1 MGILRII
8 LAISVVLA
16 HTSSIFGLNLVGGQ
30 TAVQIFYIISGFYM
44 ALVLNEKYIAKNNS
58 YFLFI
63 SNRLLR
69 LYPIY
74 WVILTFTILFSVFI
88 YYDSGGRSLGSFD
101 VYVKY
106 YNNMN
111 FGSFIFLIFTN
122 IFLFLQDTVMFL
134 KLNLTTGNLALTTDY
149 RRSSPML
156 FGFLLIPQAWTIGV
170 EIAFYIIAPF
180 IARKKIQIIIFLIAL
195 SIILRLVLYYYLGYN
210 KDPWTYRFFP
220 TELVFFML
228 GIVAYHLYKKIKGLE
243 INEAILNSIW
253 IGIIALTILYSIIEI
268 EYKEIYY
275 FVLFFIALPFIF
287 ILTKRNKIDT
297 YIGELSYPIYISH
310 WLIVVIINYLKIPY
324 LESTGIVVVIITIL
338 FSILLNELIAKNI
351 EKIRQKRV
359 RK

>member
-16 HTSSIFGLNLVGGQ
+16 HTSGIFGINLVGGQ

-44 ALVLNEKYIAKNNS
+44 ALVLNEKYVAENNS

-69 LYPIY
+69 LYPTY
-74 WVILTFTILFSVFI
+74 WVILILTVLFSFFI
-88 YYDSGGRSLGSFD
+88 YYDSGGYTFGVFD
-101 VYVKY
+101 IYIENY
-106 YNNMN
+106 YQMN
-111 FGSFIFLIFTN
+111 FGSFSFLIFTN
-122 IFLFLQDTVMFL
+122 IFLFLQDIVMFL
-134 KLNLTTGNLALTTDY
+134 KLNLVTGNLAPTTDY
-149 RRSSPML
+149 SKTSPML
-156 FGFLLIPQAWTIGV
+156 YEFLLVPQAWTIGV

-180 IARKKIQIIIFLIAL
+180 IARKKIQIVIAFIIVSLA
-195 SIILRLVLYYYLGYN
+195 LRLFLYYYLGFN

-228 GIVAYHLYKKIKGLE
+228 GIIAYHFYKKIQNLR
-243 INEAILNSIW
+243 INPVIMNSIW
-253 IGIIALTILYSIIEI
+253 ISIIAITFLYSFVQID
-268 EYKEIYY
+268 YKEIYY
-275 FVLFFIALPFIF
+275 CTLFFTALPFIF
-287 ILTKRNKIDT
+287 ILTKRNKLDT

-310 WLIVVIINYLKIPY
+310 WLVVVILNYFKLPY
-324 LESTGIVVVIITIL
+324 LPSTGTVVVIITIL

-359 RK
+359 QK